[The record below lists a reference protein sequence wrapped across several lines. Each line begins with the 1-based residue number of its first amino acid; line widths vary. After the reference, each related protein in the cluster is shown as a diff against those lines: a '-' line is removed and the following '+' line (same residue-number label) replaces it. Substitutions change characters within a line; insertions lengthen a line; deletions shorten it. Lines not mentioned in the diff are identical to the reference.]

1 LPPELALVQDSSL
14 GAFDEVV
21 AMLRGSGSSLSHH
34 WTATP
39 PPPLPQACR
48 MTPPPPPPLR
58 RPTHSKS
65 SRSISIREI
74 R

>member
-1 LPPELALVQDSSL
+1 MPPELALVQDSSL

-21 AMLRGSGSSLSHH
+21 AMLRGSGSSLDGDAAA
-34 WTATP
+34 TAATGVP
-39 PPPLPQACR
+39 NDAAA
-48 MTPPPPPPLR
+48 PPPPLR